1 MTPREPKYLV
11 DRAAEEVGAW
21 HDALRAIVHSVIVH
35 PVPKGAPMQ
44 IEVFGQLYALTADAV
59 LEKVVAGAR
68 FGVCRWPEEQNEFAI
83 FARDFRRFEGLASRA
98 RF

>member
-21 HDALRAIVHSVIVH
+21 HDALRDIVHSVIVH

-44 IEVFGQLYALTADAV
+44 IEVFGQLYALTGDAV
-59 LEKVVAGAR
+59 LEKVVAGAG
-68 FGVCRWPEEQNEFAI
+68 FEPA
-83 FARDFRRFEGLASRA
+83 AFRL
-98 RF
+98 

>member
-44 IEVFGQLYALTADAV
+44 IEVFGQTLRAN
-59 LEKVVAGAR
+59 G
-68 FGVCRWPEEQNEFAI
+68 
-83 FARDFRRFEGLASRA
+83 RRRVGKGGCGGTIWCL
-98 RF
+98 